1 MSSPLFVYLQRPD
14 NGQWVTVGRYSL
26 DANIRQ
32 GRFCYSP
39 RYLEA
44 GFQWSIDPVNLPLI
58 KTQEFLAHRYGGL
71 HDVLRDAAP
80 DSWGKAVIAHALGFD
95 GLRSDKTELQ
105 YLLLSGNADRF
116 GALAVGH
123 HRKPSVAALNAPR
136 MAQLTDLVLELKAI
150 AAHAPAHHAGLRK
163 RLFGTPSLGGA
174 RPKATVRDQDK
185 YWLVKPALFGDVLD
199 IPRLEYASAV
209 WMHASGLRAS
219 PCEVDVVTSDVSSGI
234 SVLRVLRFDRS
245 GQQRLMT
252 VSAASLL
259 ETSYP
264 SASGAEAS
272 RWSYPM
278 LAQSLRR
285 IGCPPTDLLELY
297 QRMIFNAVVGNDDD
311 HPRNHAVLWQ
321 QDERR
326 WRLSPAYDVV
336 PNPTETPAHLSMQL
350 CLGSR
355 QISRANLLQ
364 DARHFGLSPSV
375 AQQHLDDFLLR
386 MQTAFAEHAQRF
398 DTTARSMMAL
408 RLRENTSR
416 LSA

>member
-1 MSSPLFVYLQRPD
+1 MNAPLFVYLQRPD
-14 NGQWVTVGRYSL
+14 NGQWVTVGRYL
-26 DANIRQ
+26 FDASTRQ
-32 GRFCYSP
+32 GRFRYSP

-58 KTQEFLAHRYGGL
+58 ADQEFLAHRYGGL

-80 DSWGKAVIAHALGFD
+80 DSWGKAVIAHARGFD
-95 GLRSDKTELQ
+95 HLRSDKSELQ
-105 YLLLSGNADRF
+105 YLMLSGNADRF
-116 GALAVGH
+116 GALAVGQH
-123 HRKPSVAALNAPR
+123 KKPSVAALNAPR
-136 MAQLTDLVLELKAI
+136 MAQLSDLVLELKAI

-174 RPKATVRDQDK
+174 RPKATVRDGEK
-185 YWLVKPALFGDVLD
+185 YWLVKPALIGDALD
-199 IPRLEYASAV
+199 TPRLEYATAV

-219 PCEVDVVTSDVSSGI
+219 PCEVDVVAPNI

-264 SASGAEAS
+264 SASPAESA
-272 RWSYPM
+272 RWSYPL
-278 LAQSLRR
+278 LAQTLRR
-285 IGCPPTDLLELY
+285 IGCPPSDLIELY

-321 QDERR
+321 QSERR
-326 WRLSPAYDVV
+326 WRFSPAYDVV
-336 PNPTETPAHLSMQL
+336 PNPTETPKHLSMQL
-350 CLGSR
+350 RLGSQ

-364 DARHFGLSPSV
+364 DAGHFGLSASA
-375 AQQHLDDFLLR
+375 AQQQLDDFLTR
-386 MQTAFAEHAQRF
+386 MRAAFNEHAHRF
-398 DTTARSMMAL
+398 EPIARQVITF
-408 RLRENTSR
+408 RLKENLAH